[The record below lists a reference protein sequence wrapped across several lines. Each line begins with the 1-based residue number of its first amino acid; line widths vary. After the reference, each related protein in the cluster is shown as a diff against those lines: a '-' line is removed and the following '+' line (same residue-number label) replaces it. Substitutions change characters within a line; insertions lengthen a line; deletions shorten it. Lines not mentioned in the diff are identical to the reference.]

1 MDHFHKNLIHNQ
13 RQLTNSPPI
22 NLLSLVLPAS
32 HPISLPIL
40 LHSNLPLHN
49 PSLRIN
55 HLRMEQVRHLAR
67 SAAIK
72 VHHHT
77 HLHNLEGCQIV
88 HLVYLQL
95 QVCHSDLPS
104 PHLHFLRIKCNKCIK
119 VLLHLVT
126 GEPMGGRVQNRTQ
139 LCHQL
144 ILTLKAFLELM
155 RLTLRLWMTWF
166 QAPLEK
172 LMTLTSSSGW
182 PRQVLNHRRREK
194 HRHPPKHQ
202 ILPLRQ
208 HQRSSPTL
216 PRSPNRAR
224 RSPRKRS
231 PLRWY
236 IPTMT

>member
-1 MDHFHKNLIHNQ
+1 MGYFLWSS
-13 RQLTNSPPI
+13 RPAT
-22 NLLSLVLPAS
+22 LSACLFSSTAICPYTILPSVSTTSVWSRFATWLVRRLS
-32 HPISLPIL
+32 RSTITHP
-40 LHSNLPLHN
+40 
-49 PSLRIN
+49 
-55 HLRMEQVRHLAR
+55 
-67 SAAIK
+67 
-72 VHHHT
+72 
-77 HLHNLEGCQIV
+77 HNLEGCQIV

-119 VLLHLVT
+119 VLPHLVT

-182 PRQVLNHRRREK
+182 PRQGLNHRRREK